1 MSVDVITLYLN
12 PCVGS
17 TLTQGG
23 NPFKLV
29 PSTKQNRS
37 CLKKNLFRK
46 FQTEFKIIFIK
57 AEEVLIWLEQGV
69 AIMNLDLSNEGVEAV

>member
-1 MSVDVITLYLN
+1 MRVYVITLYLN

-29 PSTKQNRS
+29 PRTKKKSLKEEFIPKIQNGIQ
-37 CLKKNLFRK
+37 NNFH
-46 FQTEFKIIFIK
+46 
-57 AEEVLIWLEQGV
+57 
-69 AIMNLDLSNEGVEAV
+69 

>member
-29 PSTKQNRS
+29 PSTKQKL
-37 CLKKNLFRK
+37 LKE
-46 FQTEFKIIFIK
+46 EFIPKIPNGIQNHFH
-57 AEEVLIWLEQGV
+57 
-69 AIMNLDLSNEGVEAV
+69 